1 MLTNEQSNEKAA
13 EFIRSKIRQ
22 IVKDP
27 VVAEKL
33 CPKYMY
39 GTKRQVLDSDY
50 FETYNRE
57 NVLLVDVKESP
68 IQKLQEKVFKRRI
81 TILI

>member
-1 MLTNEQSNEKAA
+1 M
-13 EFIRSKIRQ
+13 
-22 IVKDP
+22 KDP